1 MPETPDRPLNGAAD
15 AGVCVAA
22 APAAAGHGA
31 AKTASFSEQDSVQR
45 LWEMRP
51 FGAVRPH
58 RRRTLLCT
66 QYSGFCRPPQAL
78 SCLVF
83 IHLALPLFSTVK
95 VPCQSAACLY
105 NLRII
110 ANSYRKVTIFKD
122 TPEETARKS
131 PLQNAAGFSI
141 IKPDFA
147 AAVPAALP
155 ILLFILEI
163 LRTLLILER
172 RLFL

>member
-1 MPETPDRPLNGAAD
+1 VPDEPQMLIRHLGLHNQPSTQVGPMNKARDAD
-15 AGVCVAA
+15 ICVAA

-31 AKTASFSEQDSVQR
+31 AKTESFSEQDSVQR

-83 IHLALPLFSTVK
+83 
-95 VPCQSAACLY
+95 
-105 NLRII
+105 
-110 ANSYRKVTIFKD
+110 
-122 TPEETARKS
+122 
-131 PLQNAAGFSI
+131 
-141 IKPDFA
+141 
-147 AAVPAALP
+147 
-155 ILLFILEI
+155 
-163 LRTLLILER
+163 
-172 RLFL
+172 

>member
-15 AGVCVAA
+15 AGVCGAA
-22 APAAAGHGA
+22 APAAAGRGA
-31 AKTASFSEQDSVQR
+31 AKTASFSGQDSVQR

-83 IHLALPLFSTVK
+83 YTSCFASIFHR
-95 VPCQSAACLY
+95 QSAGHFPTALY
-105 NLRII
+105 ILRTI
-110 ANSYRKVTIFKD
+110 ANSYKKVTILENL
-122 TPEETARKS
+122 PEKTARKT

-141 IKPDFA
+141 IRPDFA
-147 AAVPAALP
+147 AAPEAAHDL
-155 ILLFILEI
+155 LLFVLEI
-163 LRTLLILER
+163 LRVSCIL
-172 RLFL
+172 

>member
-1 MPETPDRPLNGAAD
+1 MAATLMVSAGAAEEAAEDAPPAPVEAAVELEELPPQAAKPTAAAPAPTILIKLRREMRFIVLSSNSIDSCPQAHRAVYAGNAGPPAEKSRD

-31 AKTASFSEQDSVQR
+31 AKTASFSGQDSVQR

-83 IHLALPLFSTVK
+83 YISCF
-95 VPCQSAACLY
+95 
-105 NLRII
+105 
-110 ANSYRKVTIFKD
+110 
-122 TPEETARKS
+122 
-131 PLQNAAGFSI
+131 
-141 IKPDFA
+141 
-147 AAVPAALP
+147 
-155 ILLFILEI
+155 
-163 LRTLLILER
+163 
-172 RLFL
+172 